1 MQLKNKDLNLRYI
14 QSLSPNQD
22 TRYQLSAH
30 CSREG
35 YNMARVSG
43 ENNTRRKGKKNVPNC
58 RKLGKCVEDRN
69 NPV

>member
-1 MQLKNKDLNLRYI
+1 
-14 QSLSPNQD
+14 
-22 TRYQLSAH
+22 
-30 CSREG
+30 
-35 YNMARVSG
+35 MARVSG